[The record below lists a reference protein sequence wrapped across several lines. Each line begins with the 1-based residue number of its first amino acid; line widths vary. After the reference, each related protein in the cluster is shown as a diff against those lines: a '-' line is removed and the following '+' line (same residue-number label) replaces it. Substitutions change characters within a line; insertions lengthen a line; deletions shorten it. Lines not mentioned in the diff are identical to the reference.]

1 MSYGEDNSTESNQL
15 RYTLLCEKFEEYFK
29 MKGYKKDS
37 FFDHRVWFLK
47 NDQTF
52 QSLLHN
58 STPYPNYEKSNKLLE
73 ILSEINK
80 GNDLRNLYISTEEF
94 INKIS
99 KTLNDANISKKIS
112 NNYIE
117 KNKIL
122 EKITKINELLNMLTN
137 RIEKKKKG
145 NYTSKLYTYIISM
158 NNFPSGPYRLT
169 LNINTSFDQE
179 NYNELNDNE
188 KLNLDKN
195 NPENVF
201 EIFQEVTLS
210 TKNLINIPKGKDNIV
225 FLSNFSNSQNENE
238 SENKFEDYEFSS
250 LDKELKNYLV
260 DRRNSGTTFSNFK
273 LKISGTDGFYE
284 SNNEYLLHIL
294 LSSIDEL
301 CDLSKNPLTKNIAL
315 KLNNENDYD
324 KKNDK
329 IVLIELNLELDNL
342 TRMKLLNRMKE
353 LYSVTL
359 DNKIKN
365 EMLIDEILSIYFS
378 EIKDSV
384 INILSK
390 EDESRESCCAC
401 FIF

>member
-1 MSYGEDNSTESNQL
+1 MSYGEENSSELNKL

-122 EKITKINELLNMLTN
+122 EKITKINELLNMLSN
-137 RIEKKKKG
+137 RIEKKKKV
-145 NYTSKLYTYIISM
+145 NYISKLYTYIISM
-158 NNFPSGPYRLT
+158 KNFPSGPYRLT
-169 LNINTSFDQE
+169 FNINTSFDQE
-179 NYNELNDNE
+179 NYNELNDSE
-188 KLNLDKN
+188 KINLDKK

-201 EIFQEVTLS
+201 EIFHEVTLS
-210 TKNLINIPKGKDNIV
+210 TKNLINIPKGKDNLT
-225 FLSNFSNSQNENE
+225 FLSNYSNTQNENE
-238 SENKFEDYEFSS
+238 PNNKFEDYEFSI
-250 LDKELKNYLV
+250 LEKDLKNYLV

>member
-1 MSYGEDNSTESNQL
+1 M
-15 RYTLLCEKFEEYFK
+15 
-29 MKGYKKDS
+29 
-37 FFDHRVWFLK
+37 
-47 NDQTF
+47 
-52 QSLLHN
+52 
-58 STPYPNYEKSNKLLE
+58 
-73 ILSEINK
+73 I
-80 GNDLRNLYISTEEF
+80 
-94 INKIS
+94 
-99 KTLNDANISKKIS
+99 
-112 NNYIE
+112 
-117 KNKIL
+117 
-122 EKITKINELLNMLTN
+122 KITK
-137 RIEKKKKG
+137 KK
-145 NYTSKLYTYIISM
+145 NYYISKLYTYIISM

-179 NYNELNDNE
+179 NYNDLNDNE
-188 KLNLDKN
+188 KINLDKN

-225 FLSNFSNSQNENE
+225 FLSNYSNSQNENE
-238 SENKFEDYEFSS
+238 PDNKFEDYEFSI
-250 LDKELKNYLV
+250 LEKDLKNYLV

-273 LKISGTDGFYE
+273 LKISGTDGLYE

-294 LSSIDEL
+294 LSSTDDL